1 MVLLYYIT
9 NHRYRCLYDA
19 NISPV
24 NRFPGNVTRPF
35 GVFIEKCTSHIHIQW
50 KIVSNLHVK
59 IGSYF
64 LVKKPKAVP
73 SKHFTNVVMKKC
85 DGSDYVCFS
94 DARIKFETG
103 WSVYLSVFWHKSI
116 FKMLV
121 DKIVNAV
128 KSSKD
133 DWYEIL
139 YNFL

>member
-1 MVLLYYIT
+1 M
-9 NHRYRCLYDA
+9 
-19 NISPV
+19 P
-24 NRFPGNVTRPF
+24 
-35 GVFIEKCTSHIHIQW
+35 
-50 KIVSNLHVK
+50 SNLHVK

-73 SKHFTNVVMKKC
+73 NKHFTTVVMKKC
-85 DGSDYVCFS
+85 DGSDSVCFS

-128 KSSKD
+128 KSTED
-133 DWYEIL
+133 D
-139 YNFL
+139 